1 MLRAIDRWPLWKSA
15 LTGVLALAT
24 LLVLIRLG
32 HRPEAVVAALVV
44 LLTGGIA
51 LLHYILVERRRR
63 QDRARTLQLLR
74 LLNGQGTLPDLVEK
88 LTVFMQEWTGCSAV
102 GVRLQDG
109 DDFPYFETRG
119 FSKEFVAAEKHLCA
133 RDSAGKVVRDAMGSP
148 VLDCMCGNVL
158 CGRFNPAL
166 PFFTTKG
173 TFWSNHTTHLLAST
187 SDADRQARTRNR
199 CNGEGYESVALI
211 PLQTGGHTYGLLQ
224 FNDFA
229 KGRFSPHMLGF
240 LEEVADIVALSL
252 GQRHAQEMLAKN
264 EAKYRLIVETAD
276 EGIWMGD
283 AHHRTTY
290 INARSAE
297 ILGYTFEQMKGRDIE
312 CFVFAEDIPAHRQ
325 RMDERR
331 EGHSERYEIRF
342 QRPDGSPVWCLV
354 SPRATFDDKGQFAG
368 SFAMVSD
375 ITERK
380 QAETALRAS
389 EEHHRSLFE
398 HMLNG
403 VAYCQMLFDN
413 GQPQD
418 FIYLAVNRA
427 FASLTGL
434 KNVVGKKVTEVI
446 PGIRESDPKLFE
458 VYGRVAATGVPER
471 IETYVAGLKMWFW
484 ISVFSHR
491 KDHFVAVFDVVDD
504 LKRAEEERGKLQAQ
518 LLQAQKMES
527 IGRLAGGIA
536 HDFNNML
543 SVINGHA
550 ELALDQIP
558 ETDPMHDDLWEILS
572 AGRRSA
578 TLTRQLL
585 AFARQQTIQPKVVD
599 LNQVVSGMLKM
610 LARLIGEDI
619 DLAWS
624 PDPGLW
630 KVHVDPTQIDQ
641 VLANLTVNARDA
653 IAGVGKV
660 ALATA
665 NAVVDEDECSGIEGS
680 LPGRYVRL
688 SVTDT
693 GCGMDR
699 QTMARIFE
707 PFFTTKKVGEG
718 TGLGLATVYGV
729 VKQNNGFINVYSE
742 PGKGTTFNIYL
753 PRSESVLTTTAETEA
768 MPEIPQ
774 GAETVLLV
782 EDEENVLR
790 MVRGLLGSA
799 GYSVLAASSPQ
810 EAIQV
815 AQDFPGDID
824 LLVTDL
830 IMPGM
835 NGRELAHQLHVGR
848 PSLKCL
854 YMSGYP
860 ADVIAHHGMIDA
872 GVHLIQKPF
881 SLKLLA
887 KNVREAIDSPTPRA

>member
-1 MLRAIDRWPLWKSA
+1 MIPSTNYWPRWMGAMPA
-15 LTGVLALAT
+15 VLLLICAA
-24 LLVLIRLG
+24 LLVRLG
-32 HRPEAVVAALVV
+32 FRPTFRPAIWAAVVAGGV
-44 LLTGGIA
+44 LL
-51 LLHYILVERRRR
+51 LHFLLVERHRRK
-63 QDRARTLQLLR
+63 DEERTLQLLH
-74 LLNGQGTLPDLVEK
+74 LLNGQETVRAMVEK
-88 LTVFMQEWTGCSAV
+88 LTRFMQMWTGCSAV
-102 GVRLQDG
+102 GVRLEDG

-119 FSKEFVAAEKHLCA
+119 FSKEFVLAEKHLCS
-133 RDSAGKVVRDAMGSP
+133 RDLAGQVVRDAVGSP

-158 CGRFNPAL
+158 RGRFNPSL
-166 PFFTTKG
+166 PFFTAKG
-173 TFWSNHTTHLLAST
+173 SFWSNHTTHLQAST
-187 SDADRQARTRNR
+187 SEAERQARTRSR

-211 PLQTGGHTYGLLQ
+211 PIRAGGHTYGLLQ
-224 FNDFA
+224 FNDLA
-229 KGRFSPHMLGF
+229 KGRFSRRMLGF

-252 GQRHAQEMLAKN
+252 GQRHAQEKLAKN
-264 EAKYRLIVETAD
+264 EAKYRQIVETAD

-283 AHHRTTY
+283 AQHRTTY
-290 INARSAE
+290 INTRSAE

-312 CFVFAEDIPAHRQ
+312 SFIFPPDVPTHKR
-325 RMDERR
+325 RMIERHQGRDER
-331 EGHSERYEIRF
+331 HEIRF
-342 QRPDGSPVWCLV
+342 QRADGSPVWCLV
-354 SPRATFDDKGQFAG
+354 SPRTTFDDSGQFAG
-368 SFAMVSD
+368 SFAMISD

-380 QAETALRAS
+380 RAETALRAS
-389 EEHHRSLFE
+389 EEHYRSLFE

-413 GQPQD
+413 NEPRD
-418 FIYLAVNRA
+418 FIYLSVNKA
-427 FASLTGL
+427 FESLTGL
-434 KNVVGKKVTEVI
+434 KDVVGKKVTEVI
-446 PGIRESDPKLFE
+446 PGIRESDPKLFG

-471 IETYVAGLKMWFW
+471 IETYVAALKMWFW

-491 KDHFVAVFDVVDD
+491 QDHFVAVFDVVND
-504 LKRAEEERGKLQAQ
+504 LKRAEEEREKLEAQ
-518 LLQAQKMES
+518 LFQAQKLES

-550 ELALDQIP
+550 ELALDRIP
-558 ETDPMHDDLWEILS
+558 DSDPMHEDLWEILS

-585 AFARQQTIQPKVVD
+585 AFARQQTIQPKVID
-599 LNQVVSGMLKM
+599 LNQVVSGMIKM
-610 LARLIGEDI
+610 LGRLIGEDI
-619 DLAWS
+619 ELAWS

-641 VLANLTVNARDA
+641 VLANLAVNARDA

-660 ALATA
+660 ALTTT
-665 NAVVDEDECSGIEGS
+665 NAVIDEEDCGGIAGS

-693 GCGMDR
+693 GCGMDK

-753 PRSESVLTTTAETEA
+753 PRSESVLTTTAETDA
-768 MPEIPQ
+768 MPEIPH
-774 GAETVLLV
+774 GTETVLLV

-790 MVRGLLGSA
+790 LVRGILEGS
-799 GYSVLAASSPQ
+799 GYNVISVNSPE
-810 EAIQV
+810 EAIQA
-815 AQDFPGDID
+815 AQEHQGVID

-835 NGRELAHQLHVGR
+835 NGRELSNHLAAGR
-848 PSLKCL
+848 PGLKCL

-860 ADVIAHHGMIDA
+860 AEVIAHHGIIDA

-887 KNVREAIDSPTPRA
+887 KNVREAIDNPSPLA

>member
-1 MLRAIDRWPLWKSA
+1 MLPAIDRWSRWKSA
-15 LTGVLALAT
+15 FTGVLALAA

-32 HRPEAVVAALVV
+32 HRPELVVAVLVAL
-44 LLTGGIA
+44 LAGGIA
-51 LLHYILVERRRR
+51 VLHYVLVERRRR
-63 QDRARTLQLLR
+63 QDRARSLQLLR
-74 LLNGQGTLPDLVEK
+74 LLNGEGTLHDLLEK
-88 LTVFMQEWTGCSAV
+88 LTAFMQEWTGCSAV
-102 GVRLQDG
+102 GVRLQYD

-133 RDSAGKVVRDAMGSP
+133 RDIAGQVIRDTMGNP
-148 VLDCMCGNVL
+148 LLDCMCGNVL
-158 CGRFNPAL
+158 CGRFNPDL
-166 PFFTTKG
+166 PFFTAKG
-173 TFWSNHTTHLLAST
+173 TFWSNHTGHLLATT

-211 PLQTGGHTYGLLQ
+211 PLQAGGQTYGLLQ

-229 KGRFSPHMLGF
+229 KGRFSPRMLGF

-252 GQRHAQEMLAKN
+252 GQRHAQEVLAKN
-264 EAKYRLIVETAD
+264 EAKYRQIVETAD

-283 AHHRTTY
+283 AQHRTSY
-290 INARSAE
+290 INPRSAK
-297 ILGYTFEQMKGRDIE
+297 ILGHTFEQMKGRDIE
-312 CFVFAEDIPAHRQ
+312 SFVFAEDIPEHRQ
-325 RMDERR
+325 RMAERR
-331 EGHSERYEIRF
+331 KGHSERYEIRF
-342 QRPDGSPVWCLV
+342 RRPDGSPVWCLV

-375 ITERK
+375 ISERK
-380 QAETALRAS
+380 QAETSLRAS
-389 EEHHRSLFE
+389 EEHYRSLFE

-403 VAYCQMLFDN
+403 VASCQMLFDN

-418 FIYLAVNRA
+418 FIYLAVNQA

-434 KNVVGKKVTEVI
+434 KDVVGKKVTEVI

-458 VYGRVAATGVPER
+458 VYGRVATTGVPER

-504 LKRAEEERGKLQAQ
+504 LKRAEEERERLQAQ

-527 IGRLAGGIA
+527 VGRLAGGIA

-550 ELALDQIP
+550 ELALEQIP
-558 ETDPMHDDLWEILS
+558 ESDPVHDDLWEILS

-585 AFARQQTIQPKVVD
+585 AFARQQTVQPRVID

-619 DLAWS
+619 ELAWS

-630 KVHVDPTQIDQ
+630 KVHVDPAQIDQ
-641 VLANLTVNARDA
+641 VLANLAVNARDA

-660 ALATA
+660 VLATA
-665 NAVVDEDECSGIEGS
+665 NAVVDEDECSIEGS

-693 GCGMDR
+693 GCGMDK

-718 TGLGLATVYGV
+718 TGLGLATVYGA
-729 VKQNNGFINVYSE
+729 VKQNDGFVNVHSE

-753 PRSESVLTTTAETEA
+753 PRSESVLTTTAEMES
-768 MPEIPQ
+768 MSEIPQ

-790 MVRGLLGSA
+790 MVRGLLSSA
-799 GYSVLAASSPQ
+799 GYGVLAANSPQ

-815 AQDFPGDID
+815 AQGFHGTID

-835 NGRELAHQLHVGR
+835 NGRELARQLKVGR

-887 KNVREAIDSPTPRA
+887 KTVREAIDSSTPPA